1 MGQRKVSFV
10 IRLAE
15 ILSRVTTTIFCHK
28 INLICERKQEADNVT
43 LLHTLSVC
51 LLFSQTYTHTQTHTH
66 THPLNISFVLLLVD
80 ASTPRKSRHIKAK
93 QRRQMDMRCTF
104 VWFHIQLDD
113 YFSITAP
120 G

>member
-43 LLHTLSVC
+43 PLHTLFLS
-51 LLFSQTYTHTQTHTH
+51 HTHTH
-66 THPLNISFVLLLVD
+66 TEEN
-80 ASTPRKSRHIKAK
+80 T
-93 QRRQMDMRCTF
+93 
-104 VWFHIQLDD
+104 
-113 YFSITAP
+113 
-120 G
+120 